1 MAKSIGNGAMMR
13 ISAVGY
19 LFNNKKDI
27 INNARLATIPSHN
40 SWEAINSATKVVLII
55 FLARLGFSKEEII
68 KELNLKLNYS
78 DFGGF
83 NTTCYKT
90 IDNCLYALFTSSSF
104 EESLLKVISF
114 GGDTDTNACIVGSM
128 AEALYGI
135 PKELIEEANK
145 KIPNDFSNL
154 LDKGYSRVL
163 KKH

>member
-1 MAKSIGNGAMMR
+1 M
-13 ISAVGY
+13 
-19 LFNNKKDI
+19 
-27 INNARLATIPSHN
+27 
-40 SWEAINSATKVVLII
+40 
-55 FLARLGFSKEEII
+55 
-68 KELNLKLNYS
+68 NLKLNYS